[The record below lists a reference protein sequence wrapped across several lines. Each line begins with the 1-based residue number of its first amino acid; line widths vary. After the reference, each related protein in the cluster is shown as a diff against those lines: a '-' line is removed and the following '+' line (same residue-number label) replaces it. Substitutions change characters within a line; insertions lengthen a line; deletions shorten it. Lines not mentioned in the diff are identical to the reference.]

1 MISLFLKKQKSTKNK
16 AEKGNK
22 ILNKTQNQVS
32 NKVPTKRKAA
42 IVAIMILLL
51 SFGGSVQVNAASDA
65 YAYELMDR
73 VAAGSEYPST
83 QGLALGDGKAYVL
96 KTNGEKGTECILFA
110 GKKTNLKK
118 IDDKLLLGHGNDMT
132 YRRLDG
138 KLYVAPG
145 ENKKET
151 ETQWKKN
158 NYIYRMTTNGT
169 IDAKIKTNY
178 KVGSIACWLNYDKKN
193 NKDAFVLKDISGLFH
208 IVKINGTTLTELC
221 QFNVNKAGSEKLNQG
236 ICMYDGYLYVT
247 FWNNQNGNSYVYRV
261 DKKMSTVL
269 KESKTGTTKNYA
281 KTRVVTLDKKNL
293 LAAAGVS
300 GKSIKVEIESIAF
313 TGGYLYFT
321 ANANYEDKTGKSR
334 SLDGL
339 YKVTKQLA

>member
-1 MISLFLKKQKSTKNK
+1 MISLFFKKRKSTSNTS
-16 AEKGNK
+16 GNGRK
-22 ILNKTQNQVS
+22 ILNRTDNQMS
-32 NKVPTKRKAA
+32 NRVPLRRKAV
-42 IVAIMILLL
+42 IVVVLVLLL
-51 SFGGSVQVNAASDA
+51 SFGGSVYTYAASD
-65 YAYELMDR
+65 AYELMDR

-96 KTNGEKGTECILFA
+96 KTNGEKGTECILFY
-110 GKKTNLKK
+110 GTKTNLNNTKK
-118 IDDKLLLGHGNDMT
+118 GLQLFHGNDMT

-138 KLYVAPG
+138 KLYVATRKR
-145 ENKKET
+145 EEKTKKT
-151 ETQWKKN
+151 
-158 NYIYRMTTNGT
+158 YIYRMTTTGR
-169 IDAKIKTNY
+169 IDAKIETKY
-178 KVGSIACWLNYDKKN
+178 IVGSIACWLNYDKKN
-193 NKDAFVLKDISGLFH
+193 NKDAFVLKDTSGLFH
-208 IVKINGTTLTELC
+208 IVQINGTKITELC
-221 QFNVNKAGSEKLNQG
+221 QFNVNVAGNEDLNQG

-247 FWNNQNGNSYVYRV
+247 YWNNQNGNSYVYRV
-261 DKKMSTVL
+261 DKKMSMVL
-269 KESKTGTTKNYA
+269 KESKIGTTKSYT

>member
-1 MISLFLKKQKSTKNK
+1 MISLFLKKHKTKNQ
-16 AEKGNK
+16 
-22 ILNKTQNQVS
+22 IS
-32 NKVPTKRKAA
+32 NKAPMKRKAA

-51 SFGGSVQVNAASDA
+51 SFGGSVQAYAASDA
-65 YAYELMDR
+65 YAFELMDR
-73 VAAGSEYPST
+73 VAAGSKYPST

-96 KTNGEKGTECILFA
+96 KTNGTECSLFA
-110 GKKTNLKK
+110 GKKTSLKE
-118 IDDKLLLGHGNDMT
+118 ITIALPLYHGNDMT
-132 YRRLDG
+132 YRKLDG
-138 KLYVAPG
+138 KLYVAPRDMG
-145 ENKKET
+145 YGLK
-151 ETQWKKN
+151 
-158 NYIYRMTTNGT
+158 YIYRMTTDGKM
-169 IDAKIKTNY
+169 DARIETRY
-178 KVGSIACWLNYDKKN
+178 VVGSIACWLNYDKKN

-208 IVKINGTTLTELC
+208 IVQINGTTLTELC
-221 QFNVNKAGSEKLNQG
+221 QFNVNVAGKEDLNQG

-247 FWNNQNGNSYVYRV
+247 YWNNQNGNSYVYRV

-269 KESKTGTTKNYA
+269 KESKTGTTKSYT
-281 KTRVVTLDKKNL
+281 KTQIVTLDKKNL

-313 TGGYLYFT
+313 SGGYLYFT